1 MRLLKV
7 VLILALIAGAF
18 AGGRW
23 YGSRR
28 STLPAEKGG
37 RKILYYV
44 DPMHPAYKSDKPGIA
59 PDCGMRLEPV
69 YADQGQ
75 PAAKTERKILYYR
88 DPQHPNYTAQNPGLN
103 PETGNELEP
112 VYAEEPGSLP
122 PGVFQVSPQKQ
133 QLIGVRYGVVEMTAA
148 SRTVRA
154 AGKVEMDET
163 RIARI
168 HPKVDGWIEQVFA
181 DFTGKY
187 VRQGQPLLTIY
198 SPEMLA
204 SQQEYL
210 LALKAVATLK
220 HSSVAGVDDDN
231 HALVQAARR
240 RLELWDLS
248 EDQIEQIERTGKP
261 VRTVTLY
268 SPISGYV
275 TARNAYPKQRVMPD
289 TELYSVVDLSRVWVM
304 ADVYEYE
311 APAIRVGQAATVVL
325 SYTGRKI
332 PARVS
337 YIQPSVDPMTR
348 TLKVRLEL
356 GNPGTVLKPEMYVD
370 VEFSVGGVPRMMVP
384 ADAVLDSGERR
395 TVFVDRGDGYLEPR
409 HVETGERFGDR
420 VEIRAGLKPGER
432 IVTSGTFLI
441 DSESQ
446 LKAAASGMAAHQHGP
461 PAPEPAPAAPSGHEG
476 QRHD

>member
-28 STLPAEKGG
+28 STPPAEKGG